1 MDRSG
6 DKGMSKTIHGKE
18 RGCGRCVAEII
29 DKGSLCHSRA
39 GSRLCWNDRDI
50 GAVDFVQDKRESNTG
65 KVTSPTHA
73 SGHDIHFLLTKFL
86 KLFFG
91 LEPNDRLMHHHMIE
105 NASKRISGVLGG
117 DGILNGFADGDPK
130 ASGRIWV
137 LLENLSSCI
146 GIFAWAGDTVCSPGV
161 HHETTIRFLII
172 TDPHHIDL
180 TLKST

>member
-1 MDRSG
+1 
-6 DKGMSKTIHGKE
+6 
-18 RGCGRCVAEII
+18 
-29 DKGSLCHSRA
+29 
-39 GSRLCWNDRDI
+39 
-50 GAVDFVQDKRESNTG
+50 
-65 KVTSPTHA
+65 
-73 SGHDIHFLLTKFL
+73 
-86 KLFFG
+86 
-91 LEPNDRLMHHHMIE
+91 MHHHMIE

-117 DGILNGFADGDPK
+117 DGILNGFADGDPE

-180 TLKST
+180 TLQSKETTSKTEGASPLASAGLCRDSFDPKNFVVIGLRNGCVGFVTSRRAHPFILVIKDRKSTRLNSS